1 MCHGVSD
8 GPKPV
13 PVRARGRTRAT
24 VLSVWTIVAVA
35 AGSVQAQQ
43 LSMRQFNV
51 ADGLAHDQVTSLLQ
65 DSRGYL
71 WAGTFEGLSRFD
83 GSRFVSYST
92 EDGLG
97 NYVVNGL
104 AEDRQGRLWVATN
117 GGGISLLNDLPASG
131 PRFTSYLPG
140 PGPATNVNE
149 IVVDAAGRLWCGTD
163 SGIYIADV
171 SGSAPVF
178 TAAGF
183 AGKAAVAAT
192 AQNERIWMGVNGLG
206 LVEYR
211 GTTPHVH
218 AVPWQAAARFRSI
231 ASDGPDA
238 IFVAS
243 DAGLFRFTGGR
254 WEAIPVELRPQQF
267 IVGLLPDG
275 AGGAW
280 LATNEG
286 LLHYVAMET
295 RRYSL
300 DRALGGQLASV
311 IADRSGNLW
320 VGLARSGLVRIRSQ
334 QIFSYTSVEGLPDID
349 VTALLEDPHSGM
361 YGITRRGVLAH
372 MIDDRAVPAGGAPSM
387 AVNRRLMPESS
398 GGWWAIGRDGVFHVP
413 GSVPQFDRA
422 ARLPLNLAPGL
433 HIPSSIPLL
442 QLDAAGRLW
451 FATTEP
457 AVYRVTNPASSR
469 RRVDR
474 WPLPAWAALS
484 VLGADRAGGVW
495 LGNMA
500 VLARFADGR
509 LTVIDPPKGLTNIQP
524 RDFMLD
530 RNGAV
535 WIGLRFGGVM
545 MTRDPSVPQPSFV
558 RYTIAE
564 GLASD
569 TVWALAEDHDGL
581 IYLGTGRG
589 LDQLDPS
596 TGRVRHFSTDDGLAG
611 NVIND
616 LKVDRHGTVW
626 VASMGGV
633 SRLQLT
639 FAPSRP
645 APAPIYISRILL
657 AGVNHALP
665 ERGAAAVRDLQLT
678 ASGRNLRIDFV
689 SPSFQPSGRVRYQ
702 YMLAG
707 LDAQWSPPAPESTV
721 NYATLAAGRYRFLVR
736 AVTDDGRTSDEPAT
750 VEFIVHPPF
759 WSRPWFIAT
768 MFGSVFA
775 GALSVR
781 RIRRERRRT
790 MAAIRRQVATDLHD
804 DVGSGLA
811 QISILSEVAKQG
823 AGRDAERPLDEVA
836 GLARSLRDS
845 MSDIVWA
852 VDPGRDVPGALVDR
866 MRQVTFNLFS
876 STTDV
881 EFHAPDDRE
890 LTRLDLTPDRRRH
903 LLLIFKEAITNIAR
917 HAAATNVSI
926 RLAMEPGRLCLTIR
940 DNGLG
945 FDTARRYDGHGLD
958 NLGSRA
964 RSIGAELRIES
975 RPREGTLISL
985 FVPLRRRTRMFRW
998 LPMPV
1003 RRR

>member
-1 MCHGVSD
+1 
-8 GPKPV
+8 
-13 PVRARGRTRAT
+13 
-24 VLSVWTIVAVA
+24 
-35 AGSVQAQQ
+35 
-43 LSMRQFNV
+43 
-51 ADGLAHDQVTSLLQ
+51 
-65 DSRGYL
+65 
-71 WAGTFEGLSRFD
+71 
-83 GSRFVSYST
+83 
-92 EDGLG
+92 
-97 NYVVNGL
+97 
-104 AEDRQGRLWVATN
+104 
-117 GGGISLLNDLPASG
+117 LNIAPA
-131 PRFTSYLPG
+131 
-140 PGPATNVNE
+140 
-149 IVVDAAGRLWCGTD
+149 
-163 SGIYIADV
+163 
-171 SGSAPVF
+171 
-178 TAAGF
+178 
-183 AGKAAVAAT
+183 
-192 AQNERIWMGVNGLG
+192 
-206 LVEYR
+206 
-211 GTTPHVH
+211 
-218 AVPWQAAARFRSI
+218 
-231 ASDGPDA
+231 
-238 IFVAS
+238 
-243 DAGLFRFTGGR
+243 
-254 WEAIPVELRPQQF
+254 LR
-267 IVGLLPDG
+267 
-275 AGGAW
+275 
-280 LATNEG
+280 
-286 LLHYVAMET
+286 
-295 RRYSL
+295 
-300 DRALGGQLASV
+300 
-311 IADRSGNLW
+311 
-320 VGLARSGLVRIRSQ
+320 
-334 QIFSYTSVEGLPDID
+334 
-349 VTALLEDPHSGM
+349 
-361 YGITRRGVLAH
+361 
-372 MIDDRAVPAGGAPSM
+372 
-387 AVNRRLMPESS
+387 
-398 GGWWAIGRDGVFHVP
+398 
-413 GSVPQFDRA
+413 
-422 ARLPLNLAPGL
+422 
-433 HIPSSIPLL
+433 IPSSIPLL

-457 AVYRVTNPASSR
+457 ALYRVANPASSR

-500 VLARFADGR
+500 VLGRFADGR
-509 LTVIDPPKGLTNIQP
+509 LTVIEPPEGLTNIQP

-545 MTRDPSVPQPSFV
+545 MTRDPSAPQPSFV
-558 RYTIAE
+558 RYSMAQ

-569 TVWALAEDHDGL
+569 TVWALAEDPDGL

-633 SRLQLT
+633 SRLELT

-657 AGVNHALP
+657 AGVNHGLP
-665 ERGAAAVRDLQLT
+665 ERGAAAVRDLQLA

-689 SPSFQPSGRVRYQ
+689 SPSFQPSGHVRYQ

-768 MFGSVFA
+768 MFA
-775 GALSVR
+775 GMLAGVLSVQR
-781 RIRRERRRT
+781 LREQRRRS

-811 QISILSEVAKQG
+811 QIAILSEVAKRKTG
-823 AGRDAERPLDEVA
+823 SDAARPLDEVA
-836 GLARSLRDS
+836 DLARSLRDS

-852 VDPGRDVPGALVDR
+852 VDPDRDVPVALVER
-866 MRQVTFNLFS
+866 MRQATFNLLSS
-876 STTDV
+876 STDV
-881 EFHAPDDRE
+881 AFHAPQDRE
-890 LTRLDLTPDRRRH
+890 LEELDLTPDRRRH
-903 LLLIFKEAITNIAR
+903 VLLIFKEAITNISR
-917 HAAATNVSI
+917 HAGATKVSV
-926 RLAMEPGRLCLTIR
+926 RLAAEAGRLLLTIR
-940 DNGLG
+940 DDGAG

-985 FVPLRRRTRMFRW
+985 LVPLRRRTRMFRW
-998 LPMPV
+998 LPRPV